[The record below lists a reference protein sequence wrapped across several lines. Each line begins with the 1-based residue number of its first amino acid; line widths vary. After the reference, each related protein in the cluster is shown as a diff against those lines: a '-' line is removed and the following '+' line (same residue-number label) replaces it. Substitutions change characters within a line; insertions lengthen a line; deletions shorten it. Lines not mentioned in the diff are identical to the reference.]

1 MKVKF
6 RKQFLGK
13 IDPVDAGEIFGPEV
27 QPGVWTTPPGLV
39 VGRSWCW
46 EARRERGPLSSVA
59 AFPWPRPGLRIGKQ
73 GRGQQAW
80 GRSAPGSSPLGLL
93 SEWEHRER
101 HRVAEWHDTQPQHLT
116 PLGVHLETGCESLLL
131 DPPESCILTCEWG
144 ERCLLG
150 FHKDPIRSAHRTAP
164 VPVSARELL
173 VCACLVTLP
182 VPPPKGLPERGR
194 ESTEKQQPGAAG
206 WRGGTRLCF
215 GELWGGW
222 PSLCLGLPVDQRC
235 QPPA

>member
-1 MKVKF
+1 MQGKYSGRRCSRASGPPPQVWSWAEAGVGRQG
-6 RKQFLGK
+6 RKGGLFLLWLHFLG
-13 IDPVDAGEIFGPEV
+13 
-27 QPGVWTTPPGLV
+27 
-39 VGRSWCW
+39 
-46 EARRERGPLSSVA
+46 
-59 AFPWPRPGLRIGKQ
+59 Q
-73 GRGQQAW
+73 GRALELVS
-80 GRSAPGSSPLGLL
+80 RAVGSGHGGGLPLGLL
-93 SEWEHRER
+93 PWVYYPSGSTER
-101 HRVAEWHDTQPQHLT
+101 DTGWQSGHDTQPQHLT
-116 PLGVHLETGCESLLL
+116 PLGVHLETGCESLVL

-144 ERCLLG
+144 EQCLLG

-164 VPVSARELL
+164 VSVSARELL

-206 WRGGTRLCF
+206 CRGGTRLCF

-222 PSLCLGLPVDQRC
+222 TSLCLGLPVDQRC